1 MFRGGARA
9 VGLDT
14 RPGTRQAQRVP
25 DPTPP
30 DVTKDPLEEL
40 RQVERK
46 GGWKSWLPKVVMTV
60 IGIALAYFIF
70 RYMADNFG
78 GFQQGVEAAFSM
90 PVGWTVAAIV
100 AALIAIGIY
109 PLTAPAAIPGLHYWP
124 AFVDRQGGFAI
135 STTIPFGG
143 GPIAV
148 GTQYAILAKYGVQQR
163 LAAAAVAAD
172 ALWTYL
178 MTFGAPGVALILLW
192 VFERRTL
199 SGDECGAISC
209 GTIDVIVILTGVICL
224 VSMLGIAFVLRSRAN
239 AEKVGRFA
247 QGAIGG
253 VFRFIKRTPPNV
265 FDSVVGFNDTAAEMV
280 GTRWKQIT
288 LANVAAQLAPMLVI
302 IAALEGVGASNVTPL
317 EVFAAYSVA
326 LLLTT
331 VPLAPGGAGT
341 VDAALIGLL
350 VAFGAEFDQAVA
362 ADVIWR
368 AFAFLPQMVLGWI
381 AVGIFAV
388 QRRLAR
394 GRETASGASA

>member
-1 MFRGGARA
+1 M
-9 VGLDT
+9 
-14 RPGTRQAQRVP
+14 
-25 DPTPP
+25 P
-30 DVTKDPLEEL
+30 DVTADADSSNDEVLEDL
-40 RQVERK
+40 KAVERK
-46 GGWKSWLPKVVMTV
+46 GGWKSWLPKVVLT
-60 IGIALAYFIF
+60 ILGIALAYFIF

-78 GFQQGVEAAFSM
+78 GFQQGVQAAFSM
-90 PVGWTVAAIV
+90 PTGWTVAAIV
-100 AALIAIGIY
+100 AALIAIGVY

-148 GTQYAILAKYGVQQR
+148 GTQYAILARYGVQQR

-172 ALWTYL
+172 AIWTYL

-199 SGDECGAISC
+199 VGDECGAISC
-209 GTIDVIVILTGVICL
+209 TAIDVIIVITGVICL
-224 VSMLGIAFVLRSRAN
+224 ASMLGIAFVLRSKTN
-239 AEKVGRFA
+239 AEKVGHFA
-247 QGAIGG
+247 QGAVGG
-253 VFRFIKRTPPNV
+253 VFRFIKKTPPNV
-265 FDSVVGFNDTAAEMV
+265 FDSVVGFNDTAADMV

-288 LANVAAQLAPMLVI
+288 VANIAAQLAPMLVI
-302 IAALEGVGASNVTPL
+302 IAALEGVGASKVSPL

-341 VDAALIGLL
+341 VDAALIGML
-350 VAFGAEFDQAVA
+350 VAFGASMEQAVA

-368 AFAFLPQMVLGWI
+368 AFCFLPQMVVGWI
-381 AVGIFAV
+381 GVGTFAV
-388 QRRLAR
+388 QRRMAQR
-394 GRETASGASA
+394 RAPSPANS